1 MTNPEYCPDC
11 DRYGAC
17 ECAETNARFK
27 QGNVD
32 PQTWGGFNPPLW
44 ANAILNEGPVRI
56 DPVSD
61 AFWEYDSGVWRES
74 RKVVAKRLPVLVGRN
89 YRRQDTSHVS
99 DYLYARLLRDS
110 EVIHPDTPDARYV
123 SVPSGLF
130 DIATGDVVPHD
141 PLVLTTYQLQVD
153 PVFDAPTP
161 EFDRFLCSV
170 LHTGDHGR
178 MLDILSYL
186 LLPGNP
192 RQKAVMF
199 CGSGRNGKGVLLNLV
214 ESIIGRDNAAHV
226 SLQEMATRFA
236 ASDLYGR
243 VINIVGDIDG
253 EHITHTGR
261 FKQITGDDT
270 VRMDVKG
277 ASAFAAKV
285 WAVPVFSA
293 NQIPTSADTSH
304 GYLRRWEVV
313 EFPNTFD
320 GSDTT
325 LFDRLT
331 SELPAIAGKL
341 LAHAATNPFQ
351 IRESEPGKR
360 AHDTFANRSDPVR
373 TWLTETELSGF
384 QSRADAYADYRQWIE
399 DGNGK
404 SALTKQN
411 FYARVSSVLGDPRK
425 RRGVIGW
432 EFAPDEMP
440 PTEDK
445 MPPEAPVLPP
455 ECPPISEKPAGHS
468 FERAKGA
475 VLANSSH
482 ICSPAPQR
490 PERSEGLADA
500 TAGSASQEPND
511 NEGSVLPQTENPPA
525 QELSGGVAGRPAG
538 GGEQPVRREP
548 YGVLAMSELNDS
560 RVRDHF
566 LKRYGKEPP
575 VDPFLEAEWRTQNQ
589 QT

>member
-44 ANAILNEGPVRI
+44 AYAVLNEGPVRI
-56 DPVSD
+56 DLVSD

-99 DYLYARLLRDS
+99 DYLYARLLRDG
-110 EVIHPDTPDARYV
+110 EVIHPDTPDTRYV

-130 DIATGDVVPHD
+130 DIATCDVVPHD
-141 PLVLTTYQLQVD
+141 PLVLTTYQLKVD

-161 EFDRFLCSV
+161 EFDRFLDSV
-170 LHTGDHGR
+170 LHPGDR
-178 MLDILSYL
+178 DRVLDILSYL

-192 RQKAVMF
+192 RQKAVMLS
-199 CGSGRNGKGVLLNLV
+199 GSGRNGKGVLLNLV
-214 ESIIGRDNAAHV
+214 EAIIGRENSAHV
-226 SLQEMATRFA
+226 SLQEMSTRFA
-236 ASDLYGR
+236 AVDLYGKP
-243 VINIVGDIDG
+243 VNIVGDIDG

-270 VRMDVKG
+270 VRMDVKS
-277 ASAFAAKV
+277 ATAFAAKV

-325 LFDRLT
+325 LLDRLT

-341 LAHAATNPFQ
+341 LARAAANPFQ
-351 IRESEPGKR
+351 IRDSEPGKR

-373 TWLTETELSGF
+373 TWLSETELSGF
-384 QSRADAYADYRQWIE
+384 QSRADTYADYKQWIE

-404 SALTKQN
+404 TALTKQN
-411 FYARVSSVLGDPRK
+411 FYARVSAVLGEPK
-425 RRGVIGW
+425 TRRGVRGW
-432 EFAPDEMP
+432 ELPTIPELHPEAHELHPRGPVLHPDCTPIPDE
-440 PTEDK
+440 
-445 MPPEAPVLPP
+445 
-455 ECPPISEKPAGHS
+455 PAGPDVAG
-468 FERAKGA
+468 AKGA
-475 VLANSSH
+475 SPDNSSH
-482 ICSPAPQR
+482 ICSPAPSV
-490 PERSEGLADA
+490 PSDSEGLEESNDPN
-500 TAGSASQEPND
+500 ASEGPPDSDPND
-511 NEGSVLPQTENPPA
+511 SEGRVVIRDDMRSQSAAHTPARLLDEGARAVVDSITETR
-525 QELSGGVAGRPAG
+525 L
-538 GGEQPVRREP
+538 
-548 YGVLAMSELNDS
+548 
-560 RVRDHF
+560 RDHWISRHGT
-566 LKRYGKEPP
+566 KPP
-575 VDPFLEAEWRTQNQ
+575 IDPFLM
-589 QT
+589 